1 MAVKIG
7 AIGEQEQPIK
17 IDLLQNSTSAGD
29 LDNDAVLESVT
40 ELEYAAVR
48 GEASP
53 SHPCAQAS
61 FERAIIF
68 YLNFIK
74 IDKYYLITKTRFC

>member
-1 MAVKIG
+1 M
-7 AIGEQEQPIK
+7 
-17 IDLLQNSTSAGD
+17 DLTLDFFRNSTSAGD
-29 LDNDAVLESVT
+29 LDNDAALESVT

-53 SHPCAQAS
+53 SNPSAQAS

>member
-1 MAVKIG
+1 M
-7 AIGEQEQPIK
+7 
-17 IDLLQNSTSAGD
+17 DLTLDFFRNSTSAGD

-40 ELEYAAVR
+40 KLEYAAVR

-61 FERAIIF
+61 FERGLF
-68 YLNFIK
+68 SMFHEG
-74 IDKYYLITKTRFC
+74 TTVGS